1 MIAGEVTV
9 SRVCRIIAA
18 VAIVVTDGEVGRGG
32 GGARADTAARG
43 RCIDMQ
49 SRPGRVR
56 VALRRRG
63 MDRRSCG
70 VPDARIMG
78 NISAAVIVFGLLN
91 HLSNVHGG
99 APLNSRPTR

>member
-18 VAIVVTDGEVGRGG
+18 VAIVVTDGEAG